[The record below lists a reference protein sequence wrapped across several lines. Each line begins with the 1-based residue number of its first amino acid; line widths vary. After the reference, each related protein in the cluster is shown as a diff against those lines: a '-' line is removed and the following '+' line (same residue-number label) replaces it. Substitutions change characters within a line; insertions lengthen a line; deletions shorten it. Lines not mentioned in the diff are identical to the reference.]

1 MDNIR
6 LKIMYDAVGKQVFY
20 WYSIEIKSTKR
31 AAWFNLSTSYTI
43 LEVNRKLNRLG
54 ENINTIDLIILKD
67 ILK

>member
-20 WYSIEIKSTKR
+20 WYSIEIKSSKR
-31 AAWFNLSTSYTI
+31 NTWFNLSTSYTI
-43 LEVNRKLNRLG
+43 LEVNRKLNRLA
-54 ENINTIDLIILKD
+54 EDINTVDLIILKD